1 MGGSLV
7 KVDQSFVD
15 TSLDRS
21 LLVALANQT
30 RDAGTLDEIFESL
43 HGVWINPL
51 AVAGASECHLAWLH
65 EADNACGQHC

>member
-51 AVAGASECHLAWLH
+51 AVAGTCKGHLTWLH
-65 EADNACGQHC
+65 AANETSK